1 MVSRS
6 ETASHIVHRATKM
19 CVLSAITNKVD
30 PAKVLV
36 GVIEMFKAGDRSSDV
51 LAGIKKTPGIKRD
64 LRPK

>member
-6 ETASHIVHRATKM
+6 ETASHIVHTATKM
-19 CVLSAITNKVD
+19 CVLRAITNKVD

-36 GVIEMFKAGDRSSDV
+36 GVIEMFKAGDGSSDV

>member
-6 ETASHIVHRATKM
+6 ETASHIVHTATKM
-19 CVLSAITNKVD
+19 CMLSATTNKVD

-36 GVIEMFKAGDRSSDV
+36 GVIEMFKAGDGSSDV